1 MRTKNGQNW
10 ARMTSETTKVLY
22 TCTSKLDQNFTK
34 RKIFNFTFGLGWPR
48 RSFKFLPER
57 WFVEKLVDLFFN
69 TKISLIRNPYF
80 PANRQ
85 SDENP
90 RWYLVSSNI
99 FLIILSKKRKIFSI
113 CVRYQISKDAQD
125 FDGFRFPFFSTS
137 RVAMAA
143 SREGDRQQKLRSWD
157 LNQSAKPDWTLIQNR
172 S

>member
-1 MRTKNGQNW
+1 MAKIELEWPQRPQKFYTPALLNWIRTLLNAKSSILLLASDDLGGRSN
-10 ARMTSETTKVLY
+10 SYLY
-22 TCTSKLDQNFTK
+22 
-34 RKIFNFTFGLGWPR
+34 
-48 RSFKFLPER
+48 R
-57 WFVEKLVDLFFN
+57 WFVETLVDLFFN

-90 RWYLVSSNI
+90 RWSLVSSNI